1 MNVSPTS
8 APKEH
13 TLQLSNRKILAL
25 TGISDVIS
33 FDETLV
39 TLLCGEAIMSVEGEI
54 YVEGEDIKI
63 GVLDTDKGV
72 VTLTGRINGFYYVS
86 EEKNT
91 KKGFFSR
98 LAR

>member
-39 TLLCGEAIMSVEGEI
+39 TLLCGEAIMSVEGEKMRVLRMNVDSGDLAI
-54 YVEGEDIKI
+54 EGKINAISYV
-63 GVLDTDKGV
+63 DKRTRKSG
-72 VTLTGRINGFYYVS
+72 LFS
-86 EEKNT
+86 
-91 KKGFFSR
+91 KK
-98 LAR
+98 